1 MTRFFVNVTNINVV
15 ILLQSTFKRYVYV
28 SISKV
33 KPGFHITLIN
43 VKLLSTGAHG
53 D

>member
-1 MTRFFVNVTNINVV
+1 MAWFFVNVTNINVV
-15 ILLQSTFKRYVYV
+15 ILLQITYE

-33 KPGFHITLIN
+33 KPGFYITLIT